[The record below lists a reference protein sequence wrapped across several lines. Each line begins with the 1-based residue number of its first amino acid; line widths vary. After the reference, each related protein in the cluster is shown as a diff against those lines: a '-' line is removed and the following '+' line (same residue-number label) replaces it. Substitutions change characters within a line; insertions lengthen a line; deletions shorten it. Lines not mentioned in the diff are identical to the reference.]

1 MKKIS
6 PFIVSYVA
14 ILLNVCYLGLWIYAF
29 NKYDR
34 YEDKVSFFKK
44 FIPFS
49 NFELVLIA
57 LSVFSIIVFARSKM
71 PINKVLF
78 IVQIG
83 FTTLFIWQFL

>member
-14 ILLNVCYLGLWIYAF
+14 VLLNLCYLGLWIYAF

-49 NFELVLIA
+49 YFELVLIA
-57 LSVFSIIVFARSKM
+57 FSVFSIIVFSRSKM

-83 FTTLFIWQFL
+83 FIILFIWQFL